1 MSVNLEEMM
10 LGASDLPAGK
20 GLGKGALAGDL
31 GALGEDESAMFSLM
45 ESKSAH
51 SGGEPH
57 DLHQVLVDFL
67 EVVRFN
73 CKTHNQG
80 QVGGRSLLSYR

>member
-31 GALGEDESAMFSLM
+31 GALGGDESAMVLSR
-45 ESKSAH
+45 ESQCAH

-57 DLHQVLVDFL
+57 DNDQVSVDF
-67 EVVRFN
+67 R
-73 CKTHNQG
+73 
-80 QVGGRSLLSYR
+80 